1 MNLTQE
7 QYDKLLADV
16 EKEFSIFLAK
26 AEEQSAQ
33 PLAKAE
39 EAKSEEVKEDSK
51 VESSEPKLEKAEEKK
66 EEEKQEEKKE
76 EEKKEEPKS
85 EEHKDDE
92 HCDYDDEDKEEMHK
106 MYDSMSKGELKVHK
120 DSVEK
125 CWMAK
130 CGEMKVMK
138 SEEETKTESLSK
150 PEEDKNIELLKSET
164 ETLKKENDALK
175 KSIEQLTAAMTSFLT
190 KKAPERKAVTDIG
203 FIAKSEESKEE
214 TLSKTE
220 IDKILSKKATDY
232 SLSQGDRELIKN
244 YYLSGASVETI
255 RHLLK

>member
-16 EKEFSIFLAK
+16 EKEFSTLLAK
-26 AEEQSAQ
+26 AEEQAAQ

-39 EAKSEEVKEDSK
+39 EAKSEEVKEEIK
-51 VESSEPKLEKAEEKK
+51 SEASEQQLEKAED
-66 EEEKQEEKKE
+66 KE
-76 EEKKEEPKS
+76 EEKKEEK
-85 EEHKDDE
+85 EEEKKDEEKKEDGE

-106 MYDSMSKGELKVHK
+106 MYHSMSKGELKAHK
-120 DSVEK
+120 DTVEK

-130 CGEMKVMK
+130 CGEMQVMK
-138 SEEETKTESLSK
+138 SEEQSKTETLAK
-150 PEEDKNIELLKSET
+150 PEEANKEVELLKSES
-164 ETLKKENDALK
+164 ESLKKENESLK
-175 KSIEQLTAAMTSFLT
+175 KNIEQLTAAMTSFIT

-214 TLSKTE
+214 TLSKAE
-220 IDKILSKKATDY
+220 IDKILSKKATDQ
-232 SLSQGDRELIKN
+232 SLSKGDRDLIKN
-244 YYLSGASVETI
+244 YYLSGAPVETV